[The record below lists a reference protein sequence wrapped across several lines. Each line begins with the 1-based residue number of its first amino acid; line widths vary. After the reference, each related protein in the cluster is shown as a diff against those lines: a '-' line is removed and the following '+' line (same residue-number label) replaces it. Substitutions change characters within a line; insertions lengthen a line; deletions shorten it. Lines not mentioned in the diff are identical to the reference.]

1 MSAPAHPAG
10 MEPNVWTSPMATSAA
25 VQRVRAG
32 QCQAG
37 KSLKAGL
44 LEERAN
50 HSLRENVGVGCSKS
64 GATAARQPGGGANGG
79 LKLR

>member
-10 MEPNVWTSPMATSAA
+10 MEPNAWTSPMAMSAA
-25 VQRVRAG
+25 AQRVSAG

-50 HSLRENVGVGCSKS
+50 NNLRENLGVRCSKS
-64 GATAARQPGGGANGG
+64 GAMAARGRSQ
-79 LKLR
+79 RWT